1 MSAPTTENLVL
12 AQVLKQADKGR
23 PFSTK
28 ELQNIF
34 RVYGVKWEN
43 VSSLVK
49 KLQEKGILE
58 TPNPSKGE

>member
-23 PFSTK
+23 PFSTE

-58 TPNPSKGE
+58 TP